1 MKKPD
6 RRLTDDEFE
15 ERARRNLERLTESP
29 SGKEISYGDD
39 SETDDVL
46 ASLDA
51 IFDAPSPVDEI
62 LTDADAYLVATLDR
76 DDELARRFELYRW
89 AAHRYSPGGEVGQA
103 EYERYAAALAARD
116 RRAYRERIHN
126 EEGREV
132 RRILTSPEARK
143 ARRAELESKRYAQ
156 SKDGNVRRYNKLN
169 GMTEEELAAYKR
181 EEANFRKAEQRAWQ
195 EQEKLLK
202 DAGNTAHEI
211 EAEKK
216 AWKAKK
222 LERKLEWERKK

>member
-126 EEGREV
+126 EGGREV
-132 RRILTSPEARK
+132 RRILIKPEDRT
-143 ARRAELESKRYAQ
+143 ARRNELECKRYAR
-156 SKDGNVRRYNKLN
+156 SKGSPVRSYNKLDD
-169 GMTEEELAAYKR
+169 MTDEERAAYKR
-181 EEANFRKAEQRAWQ
+181 EQARIRKQAER
-195 EQEKLLK
+195 
-202 DAGNTAHEI
+202 
-211 EAEKK
+211 
-216 AWKAKK
+216 
-222 LERKLEWERKK
+222 RKKKEAQQ